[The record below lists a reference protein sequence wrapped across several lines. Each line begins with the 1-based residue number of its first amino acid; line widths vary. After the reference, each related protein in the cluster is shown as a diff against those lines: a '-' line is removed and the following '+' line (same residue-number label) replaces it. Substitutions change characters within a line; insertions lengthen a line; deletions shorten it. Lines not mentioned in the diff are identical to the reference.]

1 MIIIV
6 CVDDNNGMLFNNR
19 RQSQDRK
26 LRERILNLTKG
37 SKLYMNS
44 YSYMQ
49 FLKDTNINSI
59 IVDEDFLT
67 KASNTDYCF
76 IENTS
81 LASYKDKIDKAII
94 YKWNRSYPS
103 DVELDISIN
112 DTWQLI
118 EKNDFK
124 GFSHDK
130 ITEEIYLHD

>member
-112 DTWQLI
+112 DTWKLI